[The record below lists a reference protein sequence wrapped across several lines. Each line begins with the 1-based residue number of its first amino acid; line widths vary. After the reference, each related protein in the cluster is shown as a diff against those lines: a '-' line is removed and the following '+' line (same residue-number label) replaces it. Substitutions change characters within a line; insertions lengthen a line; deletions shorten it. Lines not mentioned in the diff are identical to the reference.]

1 MFIVINQVP
10 FNLNNSLLL
19 RYIPIK
25 KIIQTVLYDSPFVIF
40 LLDSDGKF
48 LVSEGKSLSRFGI
61 KAGEIVGMSIY
72 DLYKESHPEYIE
84 HFLQCLFEDSFHV
97 KTTVYGKEEN
107 KQAFKTLYIRI
118 DRGEETYVLGMA
130 LDVFEEAEEIE
141 ELNRALYFK
150 GILLDKHIEV
160 SIESIIE
167 KKKLKKRK
175 LVYVAKIVAYLLGFT
190 SVVYQILRFWF
201 AFDLTSLF

>member
-1 MFIVINQVP
+1 M
-10 FNLNNSLLL
+10 L

-25 KIIQTVLYDSPFVIF
+25 SILKTILYDSPFVIF

-72 DLYKESHPEYIE
+72 DLYKDSHPEYID
-84 HFLQCLFEDSFHV
+84 HFLKCLYEDSFHV
-97 KTTVYGKEEN
+97 KTTIYGKEEN

-118 DRGEETYVLGMA
+118 DKGEETYVLGMA

-141 ELNRALYFK
+141 GLNRALHFK

-160 SIESIIE
+160 SVESIIE

-175 LVYVAKIVAYLLGFT
+175 LVYVAKIVAYLLGFA

-201 AFDLTSLF
+201 AFDLTHLF